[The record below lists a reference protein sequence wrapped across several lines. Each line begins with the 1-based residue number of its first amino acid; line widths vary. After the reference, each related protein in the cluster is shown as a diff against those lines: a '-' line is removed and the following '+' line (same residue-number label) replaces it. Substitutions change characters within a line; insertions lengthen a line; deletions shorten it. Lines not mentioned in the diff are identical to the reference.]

1 VFGQVLVA
9 RDARSLESLGRQLL
23 LFVGNHVCGEREF
36 VDTGALATQ
45 VKDADLRVR
54 NTAAVAG
61 FRVRLILAVAVAPRG
76 AFTSQR
82 ARVAKNKVRIRG
94 AINASGRST
103 RSAQEY
109 VTSDE
114 VSRRVGKEDS
124 KR

>member
-1 VFGQVLVA
+1 MGCEGELV
-9 RDARSLESLGRQLL
+9 DASAFTS
-23 LFVGNHVCGEREF
+23 
-36 VDTGALATQ
+36 Q
-45 VKDADLRVR
+45 VKNANLGVGD
-54 NTAAVAG
+54 TAAVARLG
-61 FRVRLILAVAVAPRG
+61 VRLILAVAVAPRG